1 MKIGLLI
8 LLLAVFSEPATPEP
22 AIAHFR
28 IVRDVGITQPGAQ
41 SFFTVDE
48 DIWEHARPDLGDLR
62 IYDGD
67 MPVQYALSEQRAE
80 TSSEESE
87 AKILNL
93 GRVAGHSEFDLDAQ
107 GIATYD
113 RIRLHLDAKDYVV
126 TATVDGSNELG
137 KAPFTTLTPST
148 LYDFSSEQLGSNS
161 VLKLPPSSFRYLH
174 VKISGGILPQQIKGA
189 AIFNLHEQ
197 KASWTEVGH
206 CSAPQQKQ
214 RTTVIRCDV
223 PRKVPLNRI
232 LFDVGPRQ
240 VNFRRSVSVENSKGE
255 AQSSG
260 EITRVR
266 INRAGTLVTN
276 EELAINLASTSGP
289 VTISMDNGDNPPLAI
304 LGVQALSLERRIYF
318 DPQGKMKL
326 NLYYGDEKI
335 SPPVYDYARF
345 FHREDSAA
353 QAQLGAGVRN
363 PQYAARPDAR
373 PWSEQHMGVL
383 WAAMILAVIGL
394 GALAIRGMRAA
405 PKT

>member
-1 MKIGLLI
+1 
-8 LLLAVFSEPATPEP
+8 
-22 AIAHFR
+22 
-28 IVRDVGITQPGAQ
+28 
-41 SFFTVDE
+41 
-48 DIWEHARPDLGDLR
+48 
-62 IYDGD
+62 
-67 MPVQYALSEQRAE
+67 
-80 TSSEESE
+80 
-87 AKILNL
+87 
-93 GRVAGHSEFDLDAQ
+93 
-107 GIATYD
+107 
-113 RIRLHLDAKDYVV
+113 
-126 TATVDGSNELG
+126 
-137 KAPFTTLTPST
+137 
-148 LYDFSSEQLGSNS
+148 

>member
-326 NLYYGDEKI
+326 NLSTGFW
-335 SPPVYDYARF
+335 V
-345 FHREDSAA
+345 
-353 QAQLGAGVRN
+353 
-363 PQYAARPDAR
+363 
-373 PWSEQHMGVL
+373 
-383 WAAMILAVIGL
+383 
-394 GALAIRGMRAA
+394 
-405 PKT
+405 